1 MMDSKSLARA
11 REGFSLIELILYIA
25 LFGSMVAAI
34 TAAITL
40 MAQTDA
46 KIIAAAEVQEMTM
59 FVVNRVEQAVEG
71 AMQIDLPASGSGN
84 VLALQ
89 MRNPAENPTRIEVQD
104 ETLQIVVGSG
114 LTLSNLTSSRVRVTN
129 FTVTRIPSV
138 TGGAVRI
145 QYTLVSDLK
154 NVNKQSTVMFTQTLS
169 LHK

>member
-1 MMDSKSLARA
+1 MMDSRSLARGH
-11 REGFSLIELILYIA
+11 EGFSLIELILYIA

-34 TAAITL
+34 TAAITV
-40 MAQTDA
+40 MIQTDA

-71 AMQIDLPASGSGN
+71 ATQIDLPASGPGN
-84 VLALQ
+84 ILALQ

-104 ETLQIVVGSG
+104 GVLQIVVGSG
-114 LTLSNLTSSRVRVTN
+114 ATLSSLTSSRVRVTK
-129 FTVTRIPSV
+129 FEVTRIPSS

-145 QYTLVSDLK
+145 QYTLVSYLK
-154 NVNKQSTVMFTQTLS
+154 NVNQQSTATFTQTLS

>member
-1 MMDSKSLARA
+1 MMDSKSLALG

-34 TAAITL
+34 TATITL
-40 MAQTDA
+40 MIQTDA

-71 AMQIDLPASGSGN
+71 ATQIDLPSSGSGN

-89 MRNPAENPTRIEVQD
+89 MRSPAENPTRIEVHD
-104 ETLQIVVGSG
+104 EVLQIVEGSG

-154 NVNKQSTVMFTQTLS
+154 NVNQQSTAVFTQTLVT
-169 LHK
+169 K